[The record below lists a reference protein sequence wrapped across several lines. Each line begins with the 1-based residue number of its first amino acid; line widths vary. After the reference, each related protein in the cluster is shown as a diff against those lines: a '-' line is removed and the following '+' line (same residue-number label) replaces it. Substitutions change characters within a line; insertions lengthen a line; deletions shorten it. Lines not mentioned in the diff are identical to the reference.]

1 MNAPLPEPQY
11 RASTATDE
19 SIHLPLMQQSPVQ
32 EDSGVPLIELLA
44 ALRNYYRLRDLSL
57 RERFGSPDRAT
68 EQALAKLDEMQQS
81 LQRLAA
87 DARDSKRTILVNA
100 QLSVQLTA

>member
-1 MNAPLPEPQY
+1 MNAPLREPQY
-11 RASTATDE
+11 DTSTVADD
-19 SIHLPLMQQSPVQ
+19 SIHLPLMQQALVQ

-44 ALRNYYRLRDLSL
+44 ALRKYYQLRDFSH
-57 RERFGSPDRAT
+57 RERFGAPDSAT
-68 EQALAKLDEMQQS
+68 AQALVELDDMQRS

-87 DARDSKRTILVNA
+87 DARDSDRTILVNA